1 MLLPAYSHGS
11 EVEALVRA
19 GLEPRWY
26 EGTPALEPDE
36 DELERLLGPAT
47 RALHLTHYLGFP
59 QDAPRWRR
67 WCDERGLVLLEDAAQ
82 AWLAE
87 LPEGP
92 VGSFGHLSIFC
103 LYKSVGVPDGAALLV
118 GGEPGAPRAEA
129 PLGADV
135 AARKAAVWLTGRSA
149 TAASLLA
156 RAPRGR
162 GGDDTALGDERSPA
176 SRATAYL
183 LPRLTGAEVAA
194 ARRANYEVLLEELG
208 DQVAAPFGTLPA
220 GAAPFCFPV
229 ETGDK
234 AALLARLAG
243 GGVSGLDLL
252 VGAPP
257 GPPGERV
264 PRDPAAT
271 RAHGRPSCPSGSA
284 RKGWSRCCRR
294 FGGPLDGVPSRASSA
309 TTSSARSGRNGRHS
323 RSRPGTSSRPRTGP
337 SSGGGTSVPGRSP
350 SWGRSAART
359 ARSPPCSRSTS
370 GRSAPCGSPG
380 SWATTPGL
388 YQLGPVTTPLT
399 GRPRR
404 GAAAAARGGRLRRLR
419 RRADRGL
426 GRGLAPPARGAPAHG
441 RGQPGAARLGGLDWD
456 G

>member
-67 WCDERGLVLLEDAAQ
+67 LRVRDVLLEDAAQ
-82 AWLAE
+82 AWLADLRGAAGVVRPPLDL
-87 LPEGP
+87 LP
-92 VGSFGHLSIFC
+92 LQ
-103 LYKSVGVPDGAALLV
+103 SVGVPDGAALLV

-135 AARKAAVWLTGRSA
+135 AARKAAVWLTGGST

-162 GGDDTALGDERSPA
+162 GGDDTALGDGASPA

-183 LPRLTGAEVAA
+183 LPRLTGPEVAA
-194 ARRANYEVLLEELG
+194 ARRANYEALLEELG
-208 DQVAAPFGTLPA
+208 DEVAAPFGTLPA

-229 ETGDK
+229 ETGDRPRTRT
-234 AALLARLAG
+234 ARRRRRLGARP
-243 GGVSGLDLL
+243 L

-257 GPPGERV
+257 GLRASEFPAIQRRRERTV
-264 PRDPAAT
+264 GLPVHQR
-271 RAHGRPSCPSGSA
+271 SSA

-294 FGGPLDGVPSRASSA
+294 FGGPLDGVPSRASA
-309 TTSSARSGRNGRHS
+309 PPPAWRA
-323 RSRPGTSSRPRTGP
+323 PGGM
-337 SSGGGTSVPGRSP
+337 GGTRGADPERLRDPDCAELRWRPFGAGKELLLGSLRGAD
-350 SWGRSAART
+350 GALAA
-359 ARSPPCSRSTS
+359 PCSRSTS
-370 GRSAPCGSPG
+370 GRSVRAGSRG
-380 SWATTPGL
+380 SWGTTVATSS
-388 YQLGPVTTPLT
+388 
-399 GRPRR
+399 
-404 GAAAAARGGRLRRLR
+404 AR
-419 RRADRGL
+419 
-426 GRGLAPPARGAPAHG
+426 
-441 RGQPGAARLGGLDWD
+441 
-456 G
+456 